1 MKLYSGL
8 LSTTLVLFCH
18 VTSLP
23 PHLVGYTVNKH
34 FTLMVSEHQEF
45 WKGSAV
51 GSGLGIPYMVA
62 VRWWLGLP
70 TGKESAYSAG
80 DTRDTASIPGR
91 SPGGGK
97 WQPTLIVWPGESH
110 RQRSLVGYIPKG
122 CKESD
127 TTERQKHP
135 QVWLELEQSGV
146 HVAGDSCPS
155 LSLFLSPYSLKALA
169 RGLSMWTSFS
179 YLASWWSQGSG
190 LFIQCLRLCRW
201 VFQQVRWEL
210 HCLLWSSL

>member
-155 LSLFLSPYSLKALA
+155 LSLSLSPYSLKALA

-190 LFIQCLRLCRW
+190 LFIQCLRLCR
-201 VFQQVRWEL
+201 
-210 HCLLWSSL
+210 